1 MCQSKI
7 LTCRSKSYTDYTV
20 WGSTP
25 YILEPLCSNAS
36 GTFYTDYTDFRKET
50 HPYI

>member
-7 LTCRSKSYTDYTV
+7 QTCRSKSYTDYTV

-25 YILEPLCSNAS
+25 YILETLCINACWVH
-36 GTFYTDYTDFRKET
+36 YTDYTDFRKNI
-50 HPYI
+50 HLF

>member
-7 LTCRSKSYTDYTV
+7 LTCHSKSYTDYTV
-20 WGSTP
+20 CLPTP
-25 YILEPLCSNAS
+25 YILEPLCGNAC
-36 GTFYTDYTDFRKET
+36 GAHYTDYTDFRKET